1 MVISETSETSEIS
14 EMAGAFERSRALFIR
29 RWGEMGAY
37 WGINRTMAE
46 LHALLYISAEPLC
59 TDDVMSHLEISR
71 GSASINL
78 RQLVDWG
85 LIRRVHKKGD
95 RKEYFTSETDVWE
108 MFQTIARERKR
119 REVEPIIETIH
130 RCRDMVGREMASLK
144 GADAAAARVYME
156 RLDAMQEFLE
166 AMMGLLNLMLRGSR
180 GDISALTKM
189 MARLVPP
196 GS

>member
-1 MVISETSETSEIS
+1 MT
-14 EMAGAFERSRALFIR
+14 GAIERSRALFIR

-119 REVEPIIETIH
+119 REVEPIIETIR
-130 RCRDMVGREMASLK
+130 RCRDMVGREMAGLK
-144 GADAAAARVYME
+144 GADAVAARVYVE

-166 AMMGLLNLMLRGSR
+166 ALVGLLNLMLRGSR
-180 GDISALTKM
+180 ADMYALTKM
-189 MARLVPP
+189 MAQLVSP